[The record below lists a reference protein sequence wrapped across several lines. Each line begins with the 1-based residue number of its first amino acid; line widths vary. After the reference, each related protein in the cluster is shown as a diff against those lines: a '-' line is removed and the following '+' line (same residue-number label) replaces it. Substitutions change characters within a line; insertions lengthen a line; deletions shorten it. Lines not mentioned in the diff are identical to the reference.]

1 MPDSSEKEA
10 AIARLLELEQALAA
24 AEKELA
30 DWKDYDYRR
39 RDGSSRQDQMHEEE
53 GRRLRD
59 AVYHARQA
67 VEAQK
72 LVIAKLP

>member
-1 MPDSSEKEA
+1 MPDSPEKQA
-10 AIARLLELEQALAA
+10 AIARLLELEQALAE

-30 DWKDYDYRR
+30 DWQEYDYRR
-39 RDGSSRQDQMHEEE
+39 RDGSTRQDQMHEEE

-59 AVYHARQA
+59 AVYRARQA

-72 LVIAKLP
+72 QLIASMT